1 MAPAPAAQHEGC
13 CYPRHVGQ
21 RETVNLKKYFY
32 VIRPAVAL
40 LWLRQR
46 PQVAPPMSLPDL
58 LDGVDLPAD
67 VAREI
72 ASLRE
77 RKLGQGEAGM
87 GARIAA
93 LDAFC
98 EAQMEW
104 ARGCMRPKAELASAE
119 IRAGAEALF
128 VRSVTQGAMPGAP
141 EAPRR

>member
-40 LWLRQR
+40 LGLRQR
-46 PQVAPPMSLPDL
+46 PEEAPPMSLPDL

-67 VAREI
+67 VVRAI

-77 RKLGQGEAGM
+77 RKLGQGEAGA

-104 ARGCMRPKAELASAE
+104 ARGCMPLKAELASAE
-119 IRAGAEALF
+119 MRADAEGLF
-128 VRSVTQGAMPGAP
+128 VRSVTQGVMLETS
-141 EAPRR
+141 EAVRG